1 LADDAILI
9 AATREC
15 VSDMRV
21 GMRSLMLNGK
31 LEADDLVREVYAAM
45 GRLMRRLGEL
55 AGPEVAEKVYFPV
68 VLTL

>member
-1 LADDAILI
+1 
-9 AATREC
+9 
-15 VSDMRV
+15 MRV